1 MSLQSRRELLAA
13 LKDRYWKASRL
24 EKAKMLDEFVAATGY
39 QRDYAITL
47 LNHPPA
53 ARQERLKRSRKRLY
67 TPEVQRVRLKRSRK
81 RLYTPEVQRVLV
93 QLWKVSRGL
102 CAKRL
107 VAALPDLIDSLERHE
122 GWRLDE
128 KVRERLLGISPASA
142 DRLLAPARQIGRAHV

>member
-53 ARQERLKRSRKRLY
+53 ARQE
-67 TPEVQRVRLKRSRK
+67 RLKRSRK